1 VRGGSVLLKGTL
13 EERLRMSF
21 ITYDLSGTEL
31 LSKENMITVLCEV
44 NPEEDPS
51 KIQAY
56 VSGIYDEMR
65 YDQPIDYRQYRQ
77 VVSKSPA
84 LLSYS
89 YVQSVRNPD

>member
-1 VRGGSVLLKGTL
+1 MLKGTL

-31 LSKENMITVLCEV
+31 LSKEHMITVLCGV

-51 KIQAY
+51 KIQAF
-56 VSGIYDEMR
+56 VSGIYDEIKC
-65 YDQPIDYRQYRQ
+65 DQPIDYRQYRQ

>member
-1 VRGGSVLLKGTL
+1 MRGGSVLLKGTL

-31 LSKENMITVLCEV
+31 LSKEHMITVLCGV

-51 KIQAY
+51 KIQAF
-56 VSGIYDEMR
+56 VSGIYDEIKC
-65 YDQPIDYRQYRQ
+65 DQPIEYRQFRH